1 MVTKRGET
9 RTVNSAETTVAA
21 ALPSQIQS
29 ITPRDLI
36 TWRKTSEQRHD
47 EIDVSFLLQYYKQ
60 PETIAPITKSI
71 HQCAKESNVSVEFV
85 VNADDRTEKEEW
97 FKILTEPN
105 DYIVFS
111 PNIHEIRSYN
121 RLAGFARGDVLIF
134 LQDDDLFP
142 NDCGWL
148 ASLYQSFT
156 SFDHLAIVGFQVGH
170 RLPYHYF
177 EEEMYD
183 TFNHE
188 TYDVGHTEYS
198 DPASG
203 VRLEFV
209 GTVDLGPMAVRRS
222 HFHDIG
228 QFNEEYSQ
236 RGGPGPGLG
245 IELCARAWMRNF
257 SVALIEGGK
266 SWRYR
271 YVVGGT
277 HKNDQVRAVF
287 TRQNDQNM
295 DNYKRLWGPHFAGIA
310 DRIRAA
316 NRQLSPMPA
325 TEIHPVGEGL
335 VAACTR
341 NHTEAVQAMLERA
354 SPGDLMFR
362 DFRAFRQLCKNGNLE
377 LVRRFLGILGIHA
390 SKAATALHSAGFV
403 AAAAHGHL
411 ELAKLL
417 LQHGA
422 DVHATDDMAFQGA
435 SGYGSVEIMEW
446 LYGQDADVRQGVQP
460 ALRNCALASLQWFT
474 DKGVL
479 LNSLKHPD
487 ETIRAVR
494 QASGCEDPTVLEHVL
509 HAIGGP
515 QADVHPRTLH
525 WGLVEAAKRGHLAT
539 AQMLVAKGADVHFN
553 VEEPLRTAASWG
565 HVAVA
570 QFLLH
575 RGANPAR
582 SFDPE
587 EMRFVEQL
595 RESARSTDTGMVE
608 VSEPQLGLPEG
619 RTPAADD
626 MLGESALATEKVTLP
641 EEWLRELMEAARR
654 NDSDAVLA
662 VVAERLAISPRPHSA
677 APATAEEMAATEDVA
692 ESGARDA
699 GSAEA
704 AESDALGMAPRNA
717 RLEEPAGAGVAE
729 VIPLDRDTGGPSG
742 SGSAD
747 SAGAG
752 AALPAA
758 DLAEPAG
765 LVAVGAAP
773 PGAGLAELAE
783 AEVPDAEEREAAV
796 SVTTKSAANDSEA
809 YSSEVEP
816 AEPILESDAVSSG
829 LSEKQEAPTWRSRS
843 NSAVEE
849 QDVVAGHGTE
859 RSAMPAEFDSRPSEF
874 ARMPEAT
881 LTMEPTH
888 RVAAETVLTENS
900 DEQAEMGSSKSD
912 KEAGETP
919 ELAEQEL
926 QSLLETLG
934 AGAGPGHVADAI
946 REALVEA
953 ASGGK
958 IGLVRHVVSAHF
970 KAVEGDAL
978 KLAMKQAV
986 AAHHIEIASLL
997 HARGADPAVLEHD
1010 PVLAARYFLGDDAYH
1025 LKEPVALKQNVLN
1038 LGDLQKALIQ
1048 GLPQRH
1054 VGKVLRI
1061 KINHS
1066 KAGFFAYFVFAVN
1079 QLLVAQQL
1087 GLRSYVHFGQL
1098 SGDGA
1103 NLYYDVARGE
1113 NMWEYYFEP
1122 VSEASYV
1129 NTPIEDILE
1138 LDSGALW
1145 YVHQDMESSV
1155 HAYPYGVYAPLRCQP
1170 YDPSWWWRNRHTAN
1184 EVISKYVVVKA
1195 HVLERVER
1203 FWNAEFATCPSVLGV
1218 HLRGTDKNVVI
1229 GGHIVEPEDY
1239 FPAIDR
1245 FLKQH
1250 PRSCLYVATDSE
1262 KFRVIMADKY
1272 KGTVVFY
1279 RALRSEMNVFL
1290 DTSIEDNYRK
1300 GEDALVESLVLSKCN
1315 GLIKPFSALSEAA
1328 VYFNLSLH
1336 NETYD
1341 IQFSKPC

>member
-277 HKNDQVRAVF
+277 HKNDQTCHGAYEYEVSEGVQTCHGAYEYEMFEGAELGGDDLCGGCRANPREAEGGQVRAVF

-446 LYGQDADVRQGVQP
+446 LYGQDADGD
-460 ALRNCALASLQWFT
+460 A
-474 DKGVL
+474 G
-479 LNSLKHPD
+479 
-487 ETIRAVR
+487 
-494 QASGCEDPTVLEHVL
+494 SG
-509 HAIGGP
+509 

-553 VEEPLRTAASWG
+553 VEEPL
-565 HVAVA
+565 
-570 QFLLH
+570 
-575 RGANPAR
+575 
-582 SFDPE
+582 
-587 EMRFVEQL
+587 
-595 RESARSTDTGMVE
+595 
-608 VSEPQLGLPEG
+608 
-619 RTPAADD
+619 
-626 MLGESALATEKVTLP
+626 
-641 EEWLRELMEAARR
+641 
-654 NDSDAVLA
+654 
-662 VVAERLAISPRPHSA
+662 
-677 APATAEEMAATEDVA
+677 
-692 ESGARDA
+692 
-699 GSAEA
+699 
-704 AESDALGMAPRNA
+704 
-717 RLEEPAGAGVAE
+717 
-729 VIPLDRDTGGPSG
+729 
-742 SGSAD
+742 
-747 SAGAG
+747 
-752 AALPAA
+752 
-758 DLAEPAG
+758 
-765 LVAVGAAP
+765 
-773 PGAGLAELAE
+773 
-783 AEVPDAEEREAAV
+783 
-796 SVTTKSAANDSEA
+796 
-809 YSSEVEP
+809 
-816 AEPILESDAVSSG
+816 
-829 LSEKQEAPTWRSRS
+829 
-843 NSAVEE
+843 
-849 QDVVAGHGTE
+849 
-859 RSAMPAEFDSRPSEF
+859 
-874 ARMPEAT
+874 
-881 LTMEPTH
+881 
-888 RVAAETVLTENS
+888 
-900 DEQAEMGSSKSD
+900 
-912 KEAGETP
+912 
-919 ELAEQEL
+919 
-926 QSLLETLG
+926 
-934 AGAGPGHVADAI
+934 
-946 REALVEA
+946 
-953 ASGGK
+953 
-958 IGLVRHVVSAHF
+958 
-970 KAVEGDAL
+970 
-978 KLAMKQAV
+978 
-986 AAHHIEIASLL
+986 
-997 HARGADPAVLEHD
+997 
-1010 PVLAARYFLGDDAYH
+1010 
-1025 LKEPVALKQNVLN
+1025 
-1038 LGDLQKALIQ
+1038 
-1048 GLPQRH
+1048 
-1054 VGKVLRI
+1054 
-1061 KINHS
+1061 
-1066 KAGFFAYFVFAVN
+1066 
-1079 QLLVAQQL
+1079 
-1087 GLRSYVHFGQL
+1087 
-1098 SGDGA
+1098 
-1103 NLYYDVARGE
+1103 
-1113 NMWEYYFEP
+1113 
-1122 VSEASYV
+1122 
-1129 NTPIEDILE
+1129 
-1138 LDSGALW
+1138 
-1145 YVHQDMESSV
+1145 
-1155 HAYPYGVYAPLRCQP
+1155 
-1170 YDPSWWWRNRHTAN
+1170 
-1184 EVISKYVVVKA
+1184 
-1195 HVLERVER
+1195 
-1203 FWNAEFATCPSVLGV
+1203 
-1218 HLRGTDKNVVI
+1218 
-1229 GGHIVEPEDY
+1229 
-1239 FPAIDR
+1239 
-1245 FLKQH
+1245 
-1250 PRSCLYVATDSE
+1250 
-1262 KFRVIMADKY
+1262 
-1272 KGTVVFY
+1272 
-1279 RALRSEMNVFL
+1279 
-1290 DTSIEDNYRK
+1290 
-1300 GEDALVESLVLSKCN
+1300 
-1315 GLIKPFSALSEAA
+1315 
-1328 VYFNLSLH
+1328 
-1336 NETYD
+1336 
-1341 IQFSKPC
+1341 